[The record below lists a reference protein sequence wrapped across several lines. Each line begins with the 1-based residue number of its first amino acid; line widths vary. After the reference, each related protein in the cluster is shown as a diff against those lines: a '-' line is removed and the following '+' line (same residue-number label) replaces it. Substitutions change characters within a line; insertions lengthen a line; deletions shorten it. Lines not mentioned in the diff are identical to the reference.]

1 VKQKRG
7 EKISRGEK
15 KEKEEEKINK
25 KRNIFLAYSSH
36 FIYLYI

>member
-25 KRNIFLAYSSH
+25 KRINNL
-36 FIYLYI
+36 

>member
-15 KEKEEEKINK
+15 KEKEEEKKNK
-25 KRNIFLAYSSH
+25 NGCRVIKPKSQLGQR
-36 FIYLYI
+36 